1 MSKISIVTR
10 NMVGPNDIWNIP
22 EEINTR
28 FEEPKTKE
36 VDFMELTVDSDE
48 EDEGYGSFGKQ
59 FLDLS
64 LFAVEKE
71 EEKEDEEEKESGDRS
86 LAPKGGSELSSV

>member
-1 MSKISIVTR
+1 MA
-10 NMVGPNDIWNIP
+10 GPNDIWNIP
-22 EEINTR
+22 EEKQPR
-28 FEEPKTKE
+28 FEEPPAKD
-36 VDFMELTVDSDE
+36 VDCMELTVDSDE

-71 EEKEDEEEKESGDRS
+71 EEKEKEEAGDRG
-86 LAPKGGSELSSV
+86 LALIGGSELSSESRL